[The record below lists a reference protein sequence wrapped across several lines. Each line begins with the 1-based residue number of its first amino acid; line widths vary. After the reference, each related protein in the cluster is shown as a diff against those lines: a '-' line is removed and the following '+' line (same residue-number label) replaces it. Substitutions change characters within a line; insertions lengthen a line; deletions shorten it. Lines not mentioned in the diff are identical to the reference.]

1 MRFCLSFWRKSAP
14 WGALSVL
21 LLGAV
26 LVLLVALLV
35 ALLLSVLLIVVAL
48 VVIVLVGVLVVGLV
62 VVLVLHVA
70 HGSSSFRFAPWW
82 GLLTECPTRGFFMR
96 FPCFFPFLVVK

>member
-21 LLGAV
+21 LLGAF
-26 LVLLVALLV
+26 LVLLVALLIV
-35 ALLLSVLLIVVAL
+35 LLLIVLLIVVLL
-48 VVIVLVGVLVVGLV
+48 VVIVLV

-70 HGSSSFRFAPWW
+70 HGFPSFRFAPWW

>member
-1 MRFCLSFWRKSAP
+1 
-14 WGALSVL
+14 
-21 LLGAV
+21 
-26 LVLLVALLV
+26 V
-35 ALLLSVLLIVVAL
+35 ALLLIVLLIVVLL
-48 VVIVLVGVLVVGLV
+48 VVIVLVF
-62 VVLVLHVA
+62 VLVLHVA